1 MEYWIEGISCVN
13 EEWEQ
18 AYKSFETKEE
28 EVQKFLKRFKQF
40 QFESFDKNL
49 RVLDLFCGTGSGLEA
64 LSILGFSNLKGVDL
78 SPDLLKQCK
87 TKNVELFVGDCRD
100 LKLESGSVDL
110 VTIQGGLHH
119 LPSIKED
126 LPKTLKEIHRVLS
139 DDGKVFII
147 EPWLTKMLSILH
159 VLYKSKFLRAL
170 WPKFDALATMTHLE
184 YPIYDTWLDSK
195 TFIFEELNK
204 NFITE
209 KANERLAKLSYLGKK
224 RTESNL

>member
-13 EEWEQ
+13 QDWES
-18 AYKSFETKEE
+18 AYESFETKNE
-28 EVQKFLKRFKQF
+28 EVEKFLKRFKSF
-40 QFESFDKNL
+40 QFDSFNKNSK
-49 RVLDLFCGTGSGLEA
+49 VLDLFCGTGSGLEA
-64 LSILGFSNLKGVDL
+64 LNILGFSNLVGVDL

-100 LKLESGSVDL
+100 LKLENNSVDI

-126 LPKTLKEIHRVLS
+126 LPKTLKEIHRVLN
-139 DDGKVFII
+139 DEGKVFII

-159 VLYKSKFLRAL
+159 VLYKSKLLRSL

-184 YPIYDTWLDSK
+184 YPIYDTWLDNKS
-195 TFIFEELNK
+195 FILQELNK
-204 NFITE
+204 YFVTE
-209 KANERLAKLSYLGKK
+209 KSRERFAKLSYLGKK
-224 RTESNL
+224 RTER